1 MAFPSPTK
9 TWHTVAYP
17 SIDPSLPALSSA
29 NKNIVI
35 SGGGSGMGPEIAK
48 AFAQS
53 GAASI
58 ALLGR
63 TEATLLETKQQIEA
77 KHPSTK
83 VATYVADIISA
94 PALEQALAAHAKAFG
109 KLHVLV
115 ANAGYMASG
124 RSIVDSDAEDWW
136 KGFEVNVK
144 GNFNLVRAFLPHA
157 VSDAVVLNTNTAAA
171 HAPYFAGMS
180 GYSGSKMAGA
190 KLFEYLHYEYPE
202 MFVLNIQPGVIQ
214 TGMTAKAVEAGVDLP
229 FDDGE
234 LDHAAYFNEAMLTS
248 SVIVNLP
255 ASFMVWAASKEAKFL
270 NGRFAWANWDV
281 DELKAAA
288 AEIEAGNRFTIGLL
302 GWPQ

>member
-9 TWHTVAYP
+9 TWHTAKYP

-29 NKNIVI
+29 GKNIVI

-77 KHPSTK
+77 KYANTE
-83 VATYVADIISA
+83 VATYVTDIISA
-94 PALEQALAAHAKAFG
+94 SALEQALAAHEKVNG
-109 KLHVLV
+109 KLHILV

-136 KGFEVNVK
+136 TGFEVNVK
-144 GNFNLVRAFLPHA
+144 GNFNLVRAFLPQA

-180 GYSGSKMAGA
+180 GYSASKMAGA
-190 KLFEYLHYEYPE
+190 KVFDYLHYEYPE

-229 FDDGE
+229 FDDGK
-234 LDHAAYFNEAMLTS
+234 LAPCPLVYYKNANIACLA
-248 SVIVNLP
+248 NLP
-255 ASFMVWAASKEAKFL
+255 ATFMVWAASKEAKFL
-270 NGRFAWANWDV
+270 NGRFVWANWDV

-288 AEIEAGNRFTIGLL
+288 AEIEGGNRFTTGLL
-302 GWPQ
+302 GWP

>member
-9 TWHTVAYP
+9 TWHTATYP

-29 NKNIVI
+29 GKNIVI

-63 TEATLLETKQQIEA
+63 TEATLLKTKQQIEA
-77 KHPSTK
+77 KYPSTK
-83 VATYVADIISA
+83 IATYVADIVSA
-94 PALEQALAAHAKAFG
+94 PALDQALTAHEEAFG
-109 KLHVLV
+109 KMHVLV
-115 ANAGYMASG
+115 ANAGYMSSG

-136 KGFEVNVK
+136 TGFEVNVK

-157 VSDAVVLNTNTAAA
+157 ISDAVVLHTNTAAA

-180 GYSGSKMAGA
+180 GYSASKIAGA
-190 KLFEYLHYEYPE
+190 KVFEYLHYEYPE

-229 FDDGE
+229 FDD
-234 LDHAAYFNEAMLTS
+234 A
-248 SVIVNLP
+248 NLP

-270 NGRFAWANWDV
+270 NGRFVWANWDV

-288 AEIEAGNRFTIGLL
+288 AEIEGGNRFTTGLL
-302 GWPQ
+302 GWP